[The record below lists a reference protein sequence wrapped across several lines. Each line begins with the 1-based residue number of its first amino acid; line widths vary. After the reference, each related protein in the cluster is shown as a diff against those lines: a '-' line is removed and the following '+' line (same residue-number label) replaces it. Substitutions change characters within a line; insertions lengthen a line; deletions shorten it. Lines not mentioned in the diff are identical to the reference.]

1 MIDAIA
7 ALWAQE
13 PPLPLSAIAHELGLT
28 RGSIAGRVARA
39 RRNGDPR
46 FQPRPPEPEK
56 RANP

>member
-13 PPLPLSAIAHELGLT
+13 PHLPLSAIADELGLT

-39 RRNGDPR
+39 RRKGDLR
-46 FQPRPPEPEK
+46 FPARPIGPRPC
-56 RANP
+56 AV